1 MRIDATPASSINP
14 ESPPSVVV
22 LGAGPAGL
30 GAAFRLSTRNR
41 FTIHVIE
48 RNPEIGGNAGSFEI
62 DGLRVD
68 YGSHRL
74 HPSCPEPILADI
86 RHMLGADLL
95 DRPRHGRIRLRGR
108 WVHFPL
114 KPFDLCRHLPPDFM
128 LGVGLDSV
136 GKIVRPRSTE
146 DNFESILRRGLGET
160 ICRDFYFPYARKI
173 WGVEPAALDA
183 TQARRR
189 VSAGS
194 LGKMAR
200 KVLSAV
206 PGLKPKGSGRFYYP
220 RHGFGSIS
228 EAYCKVATSSGV
240 SLRRQTALTAVEI
253 ADGRA
258 CAVHLHS
265 ERGPERL
272 PATQVLSTIPIT
284 TLARAITPQAPQ
296 SVLEAACALRFRSM
310 ILIYVVLETDRFTEF
325 DAHYFPDPEI
335 PLTRLS
341 EPKNYGLSSLPG
353 KTVLCAELPC
363 AKTDHFWGASDRDLG
378 ILVTDALSTAGIPVR
393 AAVKR
398 VVTRRLEQAYPIY
411 TRDYRE
417 HFDHIDGWLNGID
430 GIVTFGRQG
439 LFAHDNTHHAL
450 AMAYALDE
458 CLDAGG
464 ALNRKLWDSHRASF
478 EKHVVE
484 D

>member
-1 MRIDATPASSINP
+1 
-14 ESPPSVVV
+14 
-22 LGAGPAGL
+22 
-30 GAAFRLSTRNR
+30 
-41 FTIHVIE
+41 
-48 RNPEIGGNAGSFEI
+48 
-62 DGLRVD
+62 
-68 YGSHRL
+68 
-74 HPSCPEPILADI
+74 
-86 RHMLGADLL
+86 MLGPDLL

-114 KPFDLCRHLPPDFM
+114 KPLDLSRHLPPDFM
-128 LGVGLDSV
+128 LGVGVDSLR
-136 GKIVRPRSTE
+136 KLVRPASAE
-146 DNFESILRRGLGET
+146 ENFESILRRGLGET

-220 RHGFGSIS
+220 RHGFGAIS
-228 EAYCKVATSSGV
+228 EAYCRAATSDPYV
-240 SLRRQTALTAVEI
+240 CLRRKTSVAGIEI
-253 ADGRA
+253 EDGRA
-258 CAVHLHS
+258 RAIHIQS
-265 ERGPERL
+265 ECGPERL
-272 PATQVLSTIPIT
+272 PAAQILSTIPIT
-284 TLARAITPQAPQ
+284 ALARAITPQAPE
-296 SVLEAACALRFRSM
+296 SVLKSACSLRFRSM

-341 EPKNYGLSSLPG
+341 EPKNYGLATLPG
-353 KTVLCAELPC
+353 RTVLCAELPC
-363 AKTDHFWGASDRDLG
+363 SKTDRFWAASDRDLG
-378 ILVTDALSTAGIPVR
+378 ALVMEALATAGVPVKT
-393 AAVKR
+393 AVNK

-411 TRDYRE
+411 TRDYRR
-417 HFDHIDGWLNGID
+417 HFDHIDSWLNRIE

-464 ALNRKLWDSHRASF
+464 TLNRKLWESHRRSF
-478 EKHVVE
+478 ENHVVE